1 MWFSFFFLEIVTM
14 NFMKNIVKKIAP
26 TKYEVKMA
34 RKMDHAVHKRV
45 RDKQIRLDRRF
56 KDVRF
61 KSIDE

>member
-1 MWFSFFFLEIVTM
+1 M

-26 TKYEVKMA
+26 TKYEAKMA
-34 RKMDHAVHKRV
+34 RKMDHVVQKRV